1 MNQTITIGEFIL
13 ISVGCILAFA
23 FIKAIIDTLKDM
35 YYDK

>member
-13 ISVGCILAFA
+13 ISVGCILVFA
-23 FIKAIIDTLKDM
+23 FIKTVIDTLKDM